1 MKNQKIFT
9 MRHLISIIAALLL
22 IPYISFGQLY
32 EINSGWRAKR
42 ISEVSMPG
50 EELTS
55 GFYPDS
61 TWMNAVVPGTVL
73 TTLLQN
79 GMVPDPFTR
88 MNNSLIPDVSVVGR
102 DYYSYWFF
110 ASFNTKSYEPDR
122 QIWLNFRGINYS
134 SDIYL
139 NGHKVNDETHEGM
152 FLSQRYN
159 VTRYLIQDG
168 RNSLAVAVRPPD
180 PAGVPNGGQGGD
192 GTIARNITMQFTTG
206 WDWIE
211 PVADRNTGIWDKVTL
226 EITGP
231 VEIRNPHIVA
241 RVPGVREPGQIQNPA
256 DVVIS
261 AELYNAST
269 AEVEGDFGAIV
280 GIEKVDKKI
289 KIPAGGSV
297 NITLNSIKIK
307 EPRLWWPNGMG
318 PQGLTI
324 ADLWVILDKDI
335 VSHTARVEFG
345 IREVTSEPDPKTGG
359 RIFYVNGQKV
369 FIKGGN
375 WVASDMLLRLSP
387 ERYKAE
393 VKMHAEMNMN
403 MIRVWGG
410 SITERP
416 EFYSAC
422 DEFGIMVW
430 QDLWITG
437 DCNGRWP
444 DPKKADNQAVR
455 RGYPDDH
462 NLFIR
467 SVADQVRMLRNHP
480 SLVMWCGGN
489 EFPPP
494 AGIDKVLKDSLFPAL
509 DPERFYLS
517 ESTGSDLMTNTPG
530 GAGDGPYGIM
540 EPSWFF
546 TFKSFPFN
554 TEIGS
559 VGLPD
564 ERSLR
569 RILSPEA
576 LVVPDDRNLN
586 DEWRYHKYL
595 SYKDFP
601 SRYGEIKDFSD
612 FVHKAQMVNYEQYR
626 SLQEGQNARMWDWYT
641 GMLVWKSQNP
651 WTSLRGQLYD
661 AFLEQ
666 NAGFYGFKHAAKPFH
681 AQINLDDTTL
691 CVINATPKERKDN
704 LLKYRIY
711 DIRGKLISTS
721 DTLISVG
728 PESVT
733 RLGKL
738 PVPKGKGEVGFVRL
752 KLENKSSTM
761 THDENMYWIA
771 ASGSDYSAL
780 GSLEE
785 STLSVQIF
793 RTSESNIDLQ
803 VINTGALP
811 AVFVQFW
818 IVDIQAVKSLVPI
831 FFEDNFI
838 TLMPGERKF
847 IKINTS
853 MVSDGLETK
862 PLLLYWKGLNVKET
876 SNMF

>member
-554 TEIGS
+554 TEI
-559 VGLPD
+559 
-564 ERSLR
+564 
-569 RILSPEA
+569 
-576 LVVPDDRNLN
+576 
-586 DEWRYHKYL
+586 
-595 SYKDFP
+595 
-601 SRYGEIKDFSD
+601 
-612 FVHKAQMVNYEQYR
+612 
-626 SLQEGQNARMWDWYT
+626 
-641 GMLVWKSQNP
+641 
-651 WTSLRGQLYD
+651 
-661 AFLEQ
+661 
-666 NAGFYGFKHAAKPFH
+666 
-681 AQINLDDTTL
+681 
-691 CVINATPKERKDN
+691 
-704 LLKYRIY
+704 
-711 DIRGKLISTS
+711 
-721 DTLISVG
+721 
-728 PESVT
+728 
-733 RLGKL
+733 
-738 PVPKGKGEVGFVRL
+738 
-752 KLENKSSTM
+752 
-761 THDENMYWIA
+761 
-771 ASGSDYSAL
+771 
-780 GSLEE
+780 
-785 STLSVQIF
+785 
-793 RTSESNIDLQ
+793 
-803 VINTGALP
+803 
-811 AVFVQFW
+811 
-818 IVDIQAVKSLVPI
+818 
-831 FFEDNFI
+831 
-838 TLMPGERKF
+838 
-847 IKINTS
+847 
-853 MVSDGLETK
+853 
-862 PLLLYWKGLNVKET
+862 
-876 SNMF
+876 